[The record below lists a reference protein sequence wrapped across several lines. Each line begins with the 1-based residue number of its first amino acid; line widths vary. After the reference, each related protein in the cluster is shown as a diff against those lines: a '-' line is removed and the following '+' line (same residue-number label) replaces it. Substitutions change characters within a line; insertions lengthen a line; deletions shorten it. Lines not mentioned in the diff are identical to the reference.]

1 MEFSGAKWI
10 VSTVLDILSPQLS
23 VLPWVPEG
31 ETKTTEP
38 NWSYQI
44 LSLETLNQEA

>member
-1 MEFSGAKWI
+1 MELSGAKWI
-10 VSTVLDILSPQLS
+10 VYIVFDFQRAQLS